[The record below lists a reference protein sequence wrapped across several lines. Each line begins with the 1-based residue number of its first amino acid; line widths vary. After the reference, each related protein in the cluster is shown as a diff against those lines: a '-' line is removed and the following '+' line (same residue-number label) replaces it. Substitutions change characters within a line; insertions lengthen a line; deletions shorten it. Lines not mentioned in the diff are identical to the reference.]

1 MKDPIETIC
10 TKNQECPLYVSDSV
24 QDGTC
29 VSNVVHLC
37 DKTQKSEGKVIKTQS
52 NCQDTW

>member
-1 MKDPIETIC
+1 MKDPMETIC